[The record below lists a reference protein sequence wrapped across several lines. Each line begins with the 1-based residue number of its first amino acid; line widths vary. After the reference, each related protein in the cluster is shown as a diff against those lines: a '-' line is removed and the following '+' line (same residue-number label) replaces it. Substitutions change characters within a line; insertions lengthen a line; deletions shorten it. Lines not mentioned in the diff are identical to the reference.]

1 MSAPSWAD
9 LLLGAARAAQ
19 GTRPGERAVLNE
31 QLAAVCQ
38 HARAAWP
45 AVEISDETFVTHLAR
60 HLPDHAPAL
69 ESLSQLRTSD
79 LYLATACASGDVH
92 AVAAFERYCMSGLD
106 RALGRLRLSTDE
118 IAEVKQRIRY
128 RVLVADGRPR
138 ILEFSGRG
146 ALPSWVRAMAVREAF
161 RVVKRSPRETGL
173 DDSERLL
180 AYVVKDERDRANAYY
195 RQVFAQ
201 AFDRALRQLE
211 PRVQTMLRQ
220 HVIDGLTIDQ
230 LSALYR
236 VHRATAARTLER
248 ARRTILAA
256 TRSRMR
262 ATLDVG
268 STELSSIL
276 RSIRSR
282 LEVSLRGL
290 RRRAR

>member
-1 MSAPSWAD
+1 MSAPS
-9 LLLGAARAAQ
+9 RA
-19 GTRPGERAVLNE
+19 GLDEE
-31 QLAAVCQ
+31 LAAVCQ
-38 HARAAWP
+38 HVRAAWP
-45 AVEISDETFVTHLAR
+45 TVTIPEATFIAHLAR
-60 HLPDHAPAL
+60 HLPEHAPAG
-69 ESLSQLRTSD
+69 EGLSRLRVAD
-79 LYLATACASGDVH
+79 LYLASACATGDEQ
-92 AVAAFERYCMSGLD
+92 AVAAFEAYCMQGLD
-106 RALGRLRLSTDE
+106 RALGRLRLSRDE

-161 RVVKRSPRETGL
+161 RVVKRPRETAL

-180 AYVVKDERDRANAYY
+180 AYVVRDDRDRANAHY

-256 TRSRMR
+256 TRAQMR
-262 ATLDVG
+262 AALDVG

-290 RRRAR
+290 RRRVR